1 MMNWFYNLKTGRKL
15 ALGFGLC
22 LALAVLVGAVALS
35 RMAQMNR
42 AAGLLNT
49 GTIAGES
56 AIADITA
63 HARRFRT
70 VEYQHLLATD
80 QAGMALKE
88 NDLQKEANATQAAL
102 DVYGKVVTQ
111 PQDRQNFNDLKA
123 EWDACLSLHQ
133 KFLPVSHHN
142 DFKDGAA
149 LLNGPMSAQFHRFT
163 DKLDE
168 IKAWNDARGVKLSKE
183 AETTY
188 TSARA
193 LIISL
198 LILAVALGTLVG
210 VTIAR
215 YMTRTL
221 AQVSER
227 MERLQQ
233 VCVTNLAASVEALE
247 HGDLT
252 VRVVASTKP
261 LDVSAKDELGLLAAT
276 FNRLLAQMQAM
287 IGSFTNS
294 QASLGALVHQM
305 QASAGQVNRAAN
317 ALSGTSQQIGAAT
330 EEIGASMQEVAQA
343 SEQSA
348 KGAGEIAQ
356 GSSSQAASIAEGAE
370 QVKGLV
376 AAVQSVTR
384 DAEAATR
391 STTQATETAAAGAQA
406 VEQTVAGMQR
416 IQGAVTQ
423 SAQVIQS
430 LGQTSAQI
438 GGIVQT
444 IDEIAGQTNLL
455 ALNAAIEA
463 ARAGEAGRGFAVVAD
478 EVRKLAERCTAATKD
493 IGTLIGEIQ
502 SQTAQAVSAM
512 ETGTQEVTSGTLLAG
527 EAGGAL
533 ERIQAVVQEMSGRV
547 LAISAASKE
556 MNASAQEV
564 SQTISEVAA
573 VVEESSAAAEEMSA
587 SAEQVS
593 ASVQTVAGTTAQ
605 QGAAVEDL
613 VASASELSG
622 VSQTLSD
629 LVAQFKIEGGAA
641 SAHAPNANGVAA
653 PSAKPALTLRKV
665 A

>member
-1 MMNWFYNLKTGRKL
+1 MTWFYNLKTARKL

-22 LALAVLVGAVALS
+22 LTPAIFVGTVAIS
-35 RMAQMNR
+35 RMAQMNKISE
-42 AAGLLNT
+42 AIVSESVDGLLALGN
-49 GTIAGES
+49 
-56 AIADITA
+56 
-63 HARRFRT
+63 F
-70 VEYQHLLATD
+70 
-80 QAGMALKE
+80 QAGSRQVRNVQLRE
-88 NDLQKEANATQAAL
+88 AL
-102 DVYGKVVTQ
+102 DSASTDKGKDEAELTVRQAEADKALDAYQATVLDPT
-111 PQDRQNFNDLKA
+111 DRTNYNNLQVEWQKYTAMKQAFFIASHKNDTKA
-123 EWDACLSLHQ
+123 C
-133 KFLPVSHHN
+133 
-142 DFKDGAA
+142 AA
-149 LLNGPMSAQFHRFT
+149 LLGGPMKDQFYRVMDVLNTMMLWNKAHGEAYTRQAQ
-163 DKLDE
+163 
-168 IKAWNDARGVKLSKE
+168 DAYS
-183 AETTY
+183 
-188 TSARA
+188 SARA
-193 LIISL
+193 LIIGL
-198 LILAVALGTLVG
+198 LALAILLGTTAG
-210 VTIAR
+210 VLITR
-215 YMTRTL
+215 YMTATL
-221 AQVSER
+221 GQISTH
-227 MERLQQ
+227 MEMLNT
-233 VCVTNLAASVEALE
+233 VCLTNLGSAIAALE
-247 HGDLT
+247 QGDLT
-252 VRVVASTKP
+252 AKIVTSTNA
-261 LDVSAKDELGLLAAT
+261 LDLHTKDEFGQLAQT
-276 FNRLLAQMQAM
+276 FNGMLDQTKAA
-287 IGSFTNS
+287 IGSFRNS
-294 QASLGALVHQM
+294 QASLSALVNQM
-305 QASAGQVNRAAN
+305 QASAGQVNRAAS

-370 QVKGLV
+370 RVKGLV

-391 STTQATETAAAGAQA
+391 STAQATETAAAGAQA

-463 ARAGEAGRGFAVVAD
+463 ARAGEAGRGFTVVAD

-493 IGTLIGEIQ
+493 IGALIAEIQ
-502 SQTAQAVSAM
+502 GQTAQAVSAM
-512 ETGTQEVTSGTLLAG
+512 ETGTREVTSGTLLAG

-547 LAISAASKE
+547 LAISAASEE
-556 MNASAQEV
+556 MNASAQDV

-613 VASASELSG
+613 VASATELSG
-622 VSQTLSD
+622 VSQTLAD
-629 LVAQFKIEGGAA
+629 LVAQFKVDGAA
-641 SAHAPNANGVAA
+641 SGADAPDIR
-653 PSAKPALTLRKV
+653 SALTPRKPALTLRKV